1 MSERLPTCLFGC
13 LGVCI
18 CMCLQICT
26 LYCLKVCF
34 LYNDDLHH
42 LKDLCF

>member
-42 LKDLCF
+42 LEDLCF